1 MISRGLR
8 LSNSL
13 VNGNHRKDK
22 RTMNTCLMLAAIF
35 AILPVF
41 IFGETA
47 TGIPDGDMDAG
58 GTQSDYAVYVVD
70 GIAVTNSSLCIGRK
84 TAYNELA
91 IINGGTYTCNG
102 SSWVPSDRAVGYG
115 PDTHHNKLTVSGE
128 GSAFISSGGG
138 IYLSVGYK
146 SDNNSVTV
154 EDGARMEV
162 TNGPKIGTND
172 INGSADPSGCGNQVV
187 IDNSQAEW
195 QRAYLGCF
203 SGASNNVVIV
213 RNGASL
219 SMERLYLGYDS
230 TNFPGAFSNSF
241 IVDGEN
247 SRVCVNGIVR
257 IGITDPAPGADYK
270 ASAVGNTLTVSNS
283 GEFYINCLY
292 GGLDIGRY
300 DGAYNKIRLA
310 SGTFIQT
317 GNIQSLISDGDI
329 QVWNRFESKW
339 EDGIRSENFS
349 MEYYA
354 PSSDSEYAGCTVIS
368 GGDPYRWGVEETL
381 VILIK

>member
-154 EDGARMEV
+154 EDGARMKV

-187 IDNSQAEW
+187 IDNSET
-195 QRAYLGCF
+195 
-203 SGASNNVVIV
+203 
-213 RNGASL
+213 
-219 SMERLYLGYDS
+219 E
-230 TNFPGAFSNSF
+230 
-241 IVDGEN
+241 
-247 SRVCVNGIVR
+247 
-257 IGITDPAPGADYK
+257 K
-270 ASAVGNTLTVSNS
+270 ATYFFART
-283 GEFYINCLY
+283 
-292 GGLDIGRY
+292 
-300 DGAYNKIRLA
+300 
-310 SGTFIQT
+310 
-317 GNIQSLISDGDI
+317 
-329 QVWNRFESKW
+329 
-339 EDGIRSENFS
+339 
-349 MEYYA
+349 
-354 PSSDSEYAGCTVIS
+354 
-368 GGDPYRWGVEETL
+368 
-381 VILIK
+381 